1 MRLLTQANDRRDFSE
16 FGVADSLRN
25 GKGGNG
31 DTSKKVESKH
41 LKIVLRQPFKDWNEI
56 LKGFLGLAERLLIL
70 ELSKRVVGEEGLFTF
85 RFQCRATLSRGV
97 ESHLARIHAGIVRGH
112 MKNIMEQVNI
122 WADYSNLGGER

>member
-85 RFQCRATLSRGV
+85 RFQCRPKLSRGV
-97 ESHLARIHAGIVRGH
+97 EIHLARIHA
-112 MKNIMEQVNI
+112 
-122 WADYSNLGGER
+122 